1 MKRFLASLC
10 ALMLLLTC
18 IPAAMAEETV
28 QAPKYVFMFIGD
40 GMGNPQVA
48 ATQYYLGSIQNPDSP
63 YPIPADLSF
72 TRFPSLGMVTT
83 YDASSFC
90 PDSASTATSMAS
102 GEKTLSGVI
111 NYDVTL
117 TKPFKLITEYAK
129 EAGKKVGVISS
140 VSVDHATPAA
150 YYAKQPSRNDYYEIA
165 VQGVTGKTVDYLAGG
180 GFKKPTGANKDQT
193 DLMDYY
199 AKQPSRND
207 YYEIAVQGVTGKTVD
222 YLAGGGFKKPTG
234 ANKDQTDLMEL
245 AAQNGWNIPS
255 SKEEILSLTAESGR
269 VLAINPVL
277 QDSKAIHYEI
287 DRERLAAEGQD
298 LLSLADFV
306 QAGINVLDNENGF
319 FMMCE
324 GGKIDWSGHAN
335 DAATSIHETLALSDA
350 VQVAVDF
357 AAEHPDETLILVTA
371 DHETGGMTI
380 GFATT
385 AYDTHFDYLTRQ
397 KISFTDFDSVI
408 AQLRDSNA
416 TFEEGLR
423 EVEKYYGLT
432 TKEGD
437 DLSLNA
443 TELDSL
449 RAAWELSMKP
459 VDEREMGA
467 NEQLLY
473 GGYEP
478 FSMAVSHIM
487 NNKAG
492 LSYTSYAHTGL
503 QIPVYAMGVGAE
515 HFAGLYDNTD
525 IFNRT
530 LEVMGLSK

>member
-63 YPIPADLSF
+63 YPVPADLSF

-150 YYAKQPSRNDYYEIA
+150 
-165 VQGVTGKTVDYLAGG
+165 
-180 GFKKPTGANKDQT
+180 
-193 DLMDYY
+193 YY

>member
-1 MKRFLASLC
+1 MKRILSLIC
-10 ALMLLLTC
+10 IAALLICCM
-18 IPAAMAEETV
+18 PAALGEEAPA
-28 QAPKYVFMFIGD
+28 APKYVFMFIGD
-40 GMGNPQVA
+40 GMGNPQVT
-48 ATQYYLGSIQNPDSP
+48 ATQYYLGSIENPDSEFT
-63 YPIPADLSF
+63 IPADLSF
-72 TRFPSLGMVTT
+72 TQFPSLGMVTT

-117 TKPFKLITEYAK
+117 TTPFKLITEYAK
-129 EAGKKVGVISS
+129 EAGYKIGVVSS

-165 VQGVTGKTVDYLAGG
+165 VQGVTGDTVDYLAGG
-180 GFKKPTGANKDQT
+180 GFKKPTGADKENPQPDIM
-193 DLMDYY
+193 DL
-199 AKQPSRND
+199 
-207 YYEIAVQGVTGKTVD
+207 AV
-222 YLAGGGFKKPTG
+222 
-234 ANKDQTDLMEL
+234 E
-245 AAQNGWNIPS
+245 NGWNIPTTND
-255 SKEEILSLTAESGR
+255 EIRNLNAESGR

-287 DRERLAAEGQD
+287 DRERLSAAGED
-298 LLSLADFV
+298 VLSLADFV

-324 GGKIDWSGHAN
+324 GGKIDWAGHAN
-335 DAATSIHETLALSDA
+335 DAATSIHETIALSDA

-357 AAEHPDETLILVTA
+357 AQAHPDETLIIVTA

-385 AYDTHFDYLTRQ
+385 AYDTHFNYLTQ
-397 KISFTDFDSVI
+397 QTISFTDFDAVI
-408 AQLRDSNA
+408 A
-416 TFEEGLR
+416 ELR
-423 EVEKYYGLT
+423 ENGASFEDALAEIQTYYGLT
-432 TKEGD
+432 TEPD
-437 DLSLNA
+437 QALTLTE
-443 TELDSL
+443 TELGNL
-449 RAAWELSMKP
+449 KAAFELSMTP
-459 VDEREMGA
+459 AEARTLGDEEA
-467 NEQLLY
+467 LLY

-478 FSMAVSHIM
+478 LSMAVSHIV

-515 HFAGLYDNTD
+515 KFSGLYDNTE
-525 IFNRT
+525 IFSRT
-530 LEVMGLSK
+530 MEVMGLEK

>member
-1 MKRFLASLC
+1 MKRFLATLC
-10 ALMLLLTC
+10 ALMLLLSC
-18 IPAAMAEETV
+18 LPAAMAEDAA
-28 QAPKYVFMFIGD
+28 APKYVFMFIGD
-40 GMGNPQVA
+40 GMGNPQVT
-48 ATQYYLGSIQNPDSP
+48 ATQYYLGSIENPDSAFP
-63 YPIPADLSF
+63 VPADLSF

-117 TKPFKLITEYAK
+117 TTPFKLITEYAK
-129 EAGKKVGVISS
+129 EAGKKIGVISS

-165 VQGVTGKTVDYLAGG
+165 VQGITGSTLDYLAGG

-193 DLMDYY
+193 D
-199 AKQPSRND
+199 
-207 YYEIAVQGVTGKTVD
+207 I
-222 YLAGGGFKKPTG
+222 
-234 ANKDQTDLMEL
+234 MEL
-245 AAQNGWNIPS
+245 AQSNGWTCTES
-255 SKEEILSLTAESGR
+255 REEVLALTADSGR

-287 DRERLAAEGQD
+287 DRERLTAEGEEI
-298 LLSLADFV
+298 LSLADFV
-306 QAGINVLDNENGF
+306 EAGIRVLDNENGF

-357 AAEHPDETLILVTA
+357 AAQHPDETLIIVTA

-385 AYDTHFDYLTRQ
+385 AYDTHFTYLTRQ
-397 KISFTDFDSVI
+397 TISFTDFDGVI
-408 AQLRDSNA
+408 AQLRDKQAS
-416 TFEEGLR
+416 FEESMA

-432 TKEGD
+432 MAEGD
-437 DLSLNA
+437 ELSLT
-443 TELDSL
+443 TEEVDSL

-459 VDEREMGA
+459 AAEREIGA
-467 NEQLLY
+467 QEKLLY

-478 FSMAVSHIM
+478 FSMAVSHVM

-515 HFAGLYDNTD
+515 RFSGLYDNTD
-525 IFNRT
+525 IFLRT
-530 LEVMGLSK
+530 MDVMGLSK

>member
-63 YPIPADLSF
+63 YPVPADLSF

-193 DLMDYY
+193 DLM
-199 AKQPSRND
+199 
-207 YYEIAVQGVTGKTVD
+207 
-222 YLAGGGFKKPTG
+222 
-234 ANKDQTDLMEL
+234 EL

-319 FMMCE
+319 FM
-324 GGKIDWSGHAN
+324 ID
-335 DAATSIHETLALSDA
+335 
-350 VQVAVDF
+350 
-357 AAEHPDETLILVTA
+357 
-371 DHETGGMTI
+371 
-380 GFATT
+380 
-385 AYDTHFDYLTRQ
+385 R
-397 KISFTDFDSVI
+397 KSV
-408 AQLRDSNA
+408 
-416 TFEEGLR
+416 
-423 EVEKYYGLT
+423 V
-432 TKEGD
+432 
-437 DLSLNA
+437 
-443 TELDSL
+443 
-449 RAAWELSMKP
+449 
-459 VDEREMGA
+459 
-467 NEQLLY
+467 
-473 GGYEP
+473 
-478 FSMAVSHIM
+478 
-487 NNKAG
+487 
-492 LSYTSYAHTGL
+492 
-503 QIPVYAMGVGAE
+503 
-515 HFAGLYDNTD
+515 
-525 IFNRT
+525 
-530 LEVMGLSK
+530 